1 MIIVVSKA
9 FQVLSDPDKRAAFD
23 RHGADPDSRSAGFS
37 TDTPFTR
44 GRTHFANA
52 DEGMDADQLF
62 RMFFGGGMGGGMF
75 DGPGVQFG
83 PGPTVF
89 QFGGGMP
96 RVRRTGAGSWAQQ
109 MHNQRA
115 RQADDQQA
123 RAPTSWVTFMP
134 IIIFFVISL
143 LQSFPSLFSAPR
155 TPDPTFSWGPSSV
168 YPVQRVTLNHAGVK
182 CKNSL
187 APRVLYGSVDWA
199 SGFEFL
205 QILSIRMNLVLIHST
220 KPISPPILN

>member
-1 MIIVVSKA
+1 MPMQTRGWMPTNCFACFLVVAWVGVCSM
-9 FQVLSDPDKRAAFD
+9 D
-23 RHGADPDSRSAGFS
+23 RGFS
-37 TDTPFTR
+37 LDLDR
-44 GRTHFANA
+44 RY
-52 DEGMDADQLF
+52 
-62 RMFFGGGMGGGMF
+62 
-75 DGPGVQFG
+75 
-83 PGPTVF
+83 F